1 MIGGFKGHDGERR
14 ENQAQIE
21 LGKKAR
27 KAWLLAALAAGALA
41 TFDILATDNALHRHH
56 RRTMYLLGGTRRRLC
71 RSGFNR
77 PCLAFGLVFVG
88 HYGNPSLT
96 IWKQCAH

>member
-1 MIGGFKGHDGERR
+1 MAYWAATMEPLASTLSSILSVSYTHLGFKSHDSERR
-14 ENQAQIE
+14 EDQAQIE

-77 PCLAFGLVFVG
+77 P
-88 HYGNPSLT
+88 
-96 IWKQCAH
+96 